1 MRKEEGIEKKKEEEG
16 RKKEE
21 VCSTDMKS
29 NFPQMC
35 AGCGGS
41 IAAG

>member
-1 MRKEEGIEKKKEEEG
+1 MRKEEGIEK
-16 RKKEE
+16 KKEE

-29 NFPQMC
+29 NFPQMS